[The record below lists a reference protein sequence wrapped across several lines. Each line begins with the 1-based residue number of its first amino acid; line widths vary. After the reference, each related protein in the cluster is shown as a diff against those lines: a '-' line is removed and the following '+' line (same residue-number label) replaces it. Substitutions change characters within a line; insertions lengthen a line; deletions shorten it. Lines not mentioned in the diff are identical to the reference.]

1 MNASLARVRWLQTPE
16 GIAIPFE
23 VAGAGDRIVAF
34 AIDFALIAIICIAFW
49 ILALLTFLLHTG
61 SVGFAAAILANFLV
75 RNFYFVFL
83 ELMWGGAT
91 VGKRVARI
99 RVIARDGGTL
109 SASSVFARNLTRDLE
124 LFLPLTAML
133 MPSALVGTAPAWGEL
148 LAIVW
153 LFVFVFIPLL
163 NRDRLRVGDL
173 IAGTI
178 VVRSPRERL
187 LPDLA
192 SAAAATAPA
201 MPGRP
206 AVAAPRSDLGFT
218 REQLDLYGIKELQ
231 VLEDLLRR
239 HGEGTVPL
247 DTLVL
252 VASKIQRKIGW
263 TGRAPDVATFL
274 RSFYA
279 AQRGRLEEKL
289 LFGKRQEEKKK

>member
-34 AIDFALIAIICIAFW
+34 AIDFAIIGFVCVLVW
-49 ILALLTFLLHTG
+49 ILALLTLPFGAG
-61 SVGFAAAILANFLV
+61 SIGFAAAILANFLV

-91 VGKRVARI
+91 IGKRVARI

-133 MPSALVGTAPAWGEL
+133 MPSALVGTAPVWGEL

-153 LFVFVFIPLL
+153 LFVFVFIPLF

-192 SAAAATAPA
+192 SAAPAAPGRPAATAPRA
-201 MPGRP
+201 
-206 AVAAPRSDLGFT
+206 DLGFT

-239 HGEGTVPL
+239 YDEGGLPL
-247 DTLVL
+247 ETLVL
-252 VASKIQRKIGW
+252 VATKIQKKIAW
-263 TGRAPDVATFL
+263 TGRAPDVLTFL